1 MTYRLPTA
9 SSTSSTPSCCLP
21 PASRAFPASAG
32 GHVALVPARRGA
44 GPHAGW
50 HPIAAPVRTRR
61 GRRALRYHLV
71 VQRSA
76 DEATDGVDQ
85 AFARGEDGSLEAVYR
100 RYGDL
105 VYTLC
110 RRTLDE
116 SRACDVAQE
125 VFISAWK
132 GHERFD
138 PAKGNLAAWLVT
150 IAKNRI
156 IDNIRAAKRHSDRRS
171 GADLADMPSDAGIEQ
186 IAERLMIAEALRRL
200 PEATR
205 RVITMHYFDGLTH
218 PQIAETTSLP
228 LGTVKSTI
236 HRGLAKIRDQLESA
250 DE

>member
-1 MTYRLPTA
+1 MLRLCPPAEAPAPVGTLE
-9 SSTSSTPSCCLP
+9 SRTPSRYCW
-21 PASRAFPASAG
+21 
-32 GHVALVPARRGA
+32 GHG
-44 GPHAGW
+44 
-50 HPIAAPVRTRR
+50 
-61 GRRALRYHLV
+61 ALRYHLF

-76 DEATDGVDQ
+76 DEATEDLAK

-100 RYGDL
+100 HYGDL

-116 SRACDVAQE
+116 SRAGDVAQE

-132 GHERFD
+132 AHERFD
-138 PAKGNLAAWLVT
+138 PSKGNLAAWLVT
-150 IAKNRI
+150 ITKNRI

-171 GADLADMPSDAGIEQ
+171 GTDLADIPSDARIEQ
-186 IAERLMIAEALRRL
+186 IADRMLIAEALRRL
-200 PEATR
+200 PETTR
-205 RVITMHYFDGLTH
+205 RVIVMHYFDGLTH
-218 PQIAETTSLP
+218 PQIAEETSLP

>member
-1 MTYRLPTA
+1 M
-9 SSTSSTPSCCLP
+9 
-21 PASRAFPASAG
+21 
-32 GHVALVPARRGA
+32 
-44 GPHAGW
+44 
-50 HPIAAPVRTRR
+50 
-61 GRRALRYHLV
+61 
-71 VQRSA
+71 
-76 DEATDGVDQ
+76 
-85 AFARGEDGSLEAVYR
+85 
-100 RYGDL
+100 
-105 VYTLC
+105 YTLC

-150 IAKNRI
+150 ITKNRI

-171 GADLADMPSDAGIEQ
+171 GADLADTPSDAGIEQ

-218 PQIAETTSLP
+218 PQIAETTSR
-228 LGTVKSTI
+228 TTDVSASCSSTRRCQPPGPAPTSRHGSFSPTI
-236 HRGLAKIRDQLESA
+236 TATSPTWCRSA
-250 DE
+250 S